1 MASAVRAGPRLRRA
15 VEGGELAGLPA
26 GLRAEL
32 EAALASEGA
41 VVPFSL
47 LRRLHAA
54 LREAGSPLYL
64 HELLEGSEI
73 DLPEVPVPPRVG
85 EGRARAAGD
94 GGCPRPS
101 QRLCPSLPQNPELV
115 ARLERIKAKLANE
128 EYRRM
133 TRNITGQEVNGTL
146 AEFGRQVR
154 SVKAVVITIFNFIV
168 TVVAAFACTY
178 LGSQYVFVETAAVS
192 EPVALEPACGTLCAG
207 LAGAADALPS
217 AGSGSRHAQGR
228 LSLFLRPQR
237 VLSAVIVA
245 SVVGLAELYV
255 MVRTLEGDLGKL

>member
-1 MASAVRAGPRLRRA
+1 MASAVRAGRRLRQA
-15 VEGGELAGLPA
+15 VEGSELAGLPA
-26 GLRAEL
+26 DLRAEL
-32 EAALASEGA
+32 EAALASKGA
-41 VVPFSL
+41 LVPFSL
-47 LRRLHAA
+47 LRRLRAA

-64 HELLEGSEI
+64 HQLLEGSEI
-73 DLPEVPVPPRVG
+73 DFPEVPVPPR
-85 EGRARAAGD
+85 
-94 GGCPRPS
+94 
-101 QRLCPSLPQNPELV
+101 NPELV

-128 EYRRM
+128 EYQRM
-133 TRNITGQEVNGTL
+133 TRNITGQQMNGTL

-178 LGSQYVFVETAAVS
+178 LGSQYVFAETAA
-192 EPVALEPACGTLCAG
+192 
-207 LAGAADALPS
+207 
-217 AGSGSRHAQGR
+217 
-228 LSLFLRPQR
+228 R

>member
-1 MASAVRAGPRLRRA
+1 MASAVRAGQRLRQA

-26 GLRAEL
+26 GLRTEL

-41 VVPFSL
+41 LVPFSL
-47 LRRLHAA
+47 LRGLHAA
-54 LREAGSPLYL
+54 LREAESPLYL

-73 DLPEVPVPPRVG
+73 HLPEVPVPPR
-85 EGRARAAGD
+85 
-94 GGCPRPS
+94 
-101 QRLCPSLPQNPELV
+101 NPELV

-133 TRNITGQEVNGTL
+133 TRNITGQQMNGTL
-146 AEFGRQVR
+146 AKFGRQVR

-178 LGSQYVFVETAAVS
+178 LGSQYVFAETAA
-192 EPVALEPACGTLCAG
+192 
-207 LAGAADALPS
+207 
-217 AGSGSRHAQGR
+217 
-228 LSLFLRPQR
+228 R

>member
-1 MASAVRAGPRLRRA
+1 MASAVRAGWRLRQA
-15 VEGGELAGLPA
+15 AEGGELAGLPA

-41 VVPFSL
+41 LVPFSL

-64 HELLEGSEI
+64 HQLLEGCEI
-73 DLPEVPVPPRVG
+73 DLPEVPVPPR
-85 EGRARAAGD
+85 
-94 GGCPRPS
+94 
-101 QRLCPSLPQNPELV
+101 NPELV

-133 TRNITGQEVNGTL
+133 TRNITGQEMNGTL

-154 SVKAVVITIFNFIV
+154 SVKAVVITIVNYIV

-178 LGSQYVFVETAAVS
+178 LGSQYVFVETAA
-192 EPVALEPACGTLCAG
+192 
-207 LAGAADALPS
+207 
-217 AGSGSRHAQGR
+217 
-228 LSLFLRPQR
+228 R

>member
-1 MASAVRAGPRLRRA
+1 MASAVRAGPRLRQA
-15 VEGGELAGLPA
+15 VEGGELAGLSA

-32 EAALASEGA
+32 EAAVASERA

-64 HELLEGSEI
+64 HKLLEGCEI
-73 DLPEVPVPPRVG
+73 DLPEVPVPPR
-85 EGRARAAGD
+85 
-94 GGCPRPS
+94 
-101 QRLCPSLPQNPELV
+101 NPELV

-133 TRNITGQEVNGTL
+133 TRNITGQETNGTL

-154 SVKAVVITIFNFIV
+154 SVKAVVITIFNFII

-178 LGSQYVFVETAAVS
+178 LGSQYVFAETAA
-192 EPVALEPACGTLCAG
+192 
-207 LAGAADALPS
+207 
-217 AGSGSRHAQGR
+217 
-228 LSLFLRPQR
+228 R

>member
-1 MASAVRAGPRLRRA
+1 MAAAVRAGRRLRQA

-41 VVPFSL
+41 LVPFGL

-54 LREAGSPLYL
+54 LREAGRPRRPWRDGPRPGGPPLTVPCPVPPPAGSPLYL

-73 DLPEVPVPPRVG
+73 DLPEVPVPPR
-85 EGRARAAGD
+85 
-94 GGCPRPS
+94 
-101 QRLCPSLPQNPELV
+101 NPELV

-133 TRNITGQEVNGTL
+133 TRNITGQEMNGTL

-178 LGSQYVFVETAAVS
+178 LGSQYVFAETAA
-192 EPVALEPACGTLCAG
+192 
-207 LAGAADALPS
+207 
-217 AGSGSRHAQGR
+217 
-228 LSLFLRPQR
+228 R

>member
-1 MASAVRAGPRLRRA
+1 MASAVRAGRRLRQA

-41 VVPFSL
+41 LVAFSL

-73 DLPEVPVPPRVG
+73 DLPEVPVPPR
-85 EGRARAAGD
+85 
-94 GGCPRPS
+94 
-101 QRLCPSLPQNPELV
+101 NPELV

-133 TRNITGQEVNGTL
+133 TRNITGQEMNGTL

-192 EPVALEPACGTLCAG
+192 EPAALDHTCGTLWAG
-207 LAGAADALPS
+207 QAGAAARP
-217 AGSGSRHAQGR
+217 HAQGH
-228 LSLFLRPQR
+228 LSLFLCPQR

>member
-1 MASAVRAGPRLRRA
+1 MASAVRAGRRLRQA
-15 VEGGELAGLPA
+15 AEGGELAGLPA

-41 VVPFSL
+41 LVPFSL

-64 HELLEGSEI
+64 HQLLEGCEI
-73 DLPEVPVPPRVG
+73 DLPEVQEPPR
-85 EGRARAAGD
+85 
-94 GGCPRPS
+94 
-101 QRLCPSLPQNPELV
+101 NPELV

-133 TRNITGQEVNGTL
+133 TRNITGQEMNGTL

-154 SVKAVVITIFNFIV
+154 SVKAVVITIVNYII

-178 LGSQYVFVETAAVS
+178 LGSQYIFAETAA
-192 EPVALEPACGTLCAG
+192 
-207 LAGAADALPS
+207 
-217 AGSGSRHAQGR
+217 
-228 LSLFLRPQR
+228 R